1 MLVPFPDHGE
11 IPLFP
16 DRMMIQ
22 ATSIYIRATFGLGSI
37 YAAALIKK
45 KMSMRV
51 PILWRRAL
59 IIMRD
64 LKKEAKPHLSCMIFP
79 VIPLN
84 IQP

>member
-45 KMSMRV
+45 KNVHEGANTMEKS
-51 PILWRRAL
+51 INHN
-59 IIMRD
+59 
-64 LKKEAKPHLSCMIFP
+64 EGFEEGG
-79 VIPLN
+79 
-84 IQP
+84 